1 MSCASGNCGKKEQYG
16 PVRLDWGVY
25 PMGEQYD
32 MGGCHA
38 GAGDGGDMMHGPSH
52 EEEARVAHYKH
63 NMEQRGGNNPY
74 QFEACPERLRYE
86 VGTGCMNPGCM
97 CHNCQGDCK
106 CTRQGR
112 LTEGFS
118 VLGHDLKF
126 WLIAGL
132 VAYLVYHFMSKKS
145 RK

>member
-1 MSCASGNCGKKEQYG
+1 MSCGCDKKEQYG

-25 PMGEQYD
+25 PLGSHQD
-32 MGGCHA
+32 MGGCP
-38 GAGDGGDMMHGPSH
+38 DGGIADGPTPD
-52 EEEARVAHYKH
+52 ELARVAYAKR

-106 CTRQGR
+106 CTKQGG
-112 LTEGFS
+112 LMEGFGM
-118 VLGHDLKF
+118 LMGHDLKF
-126 WLIAGL
+126 WLIAAV
-132 VAYLVYHFMSKKS
+132 VAYLVYTYMSKKA

>member
-1 MSCASGNCGKKEQYG
+1 MSCKREAYG

-25 PMGEQYD
+25 PLGEQYD
-32 MGGCHA
+32 DGGCPA
-38 GAGDGGDMMHGPSH
+38 GGRIDRPSASQR
-52 EEEARVAHYKH
+52 ARVAHYKH

-74 QFEACPERLRYE
+74 EFEACPQRLRYE

-106 CTRQGR
+106 CTKQGG
-112 LTEGFS
+112 LVEGFS
-118 VLGHDLKF
+118 VLGKDMKF
-126 WLIAGL
+126 WIVAIA
-132 VAYLVYHFMSKKS
+132 VAYLFYYYMMKKPG